1 MKLYFKIKATIP
13 TNVKGGL
20 RKLEVEVMPDYMSYS
35 DVTSDTYTG
44 LYVQNEQGYQ
54 ASYDANTARELFFEI
69 YAKAI
74 SFDYIMLFKQT
85 KSGYIKQIQSN
96 LF

>member
-20 RKLEVEVMPDYMSYS
+20 RKLEVEIMPDYMSYS

-54 ASYDANTARELFFEI
+54 ASYDAATARELLLEV

-74 SFDYIMLFKQT
+74 SFDYIMFFEQT
-85 KSGYIKQIQSN
+85 KSGYIKPIPST